1 MRRKVWAVER
11 EVLEM
16 VNESAREIY
25 PREFVATLRAEK
37 GVITEVMLLPG
48 TIQGTRSGT
57 LMLNM
62 MPIDLS
68 VVGTAHSH
76 PSRSN
81 RPSRADVNL
90 FGRYGNTHIITCL
103 PYDMS
108 SWRAYDYNGR
118 EKELKVV

>member
-1 MRRKVWAVER
+1 MKKKVWAVER

-16 VNESAREIY
+16 VNESAREVY

-48 TIQGTRSGT
+48 TIQGSRSGT
-57 LMLNM
+57 LMLHM

-76 PSRSN
+76 PSHSN
-81 RPSRADVNL
+81 RPSRADINL

-103 PYDMS
+103 PYDTS

-118 EKELKVV
+118 EKELEVI